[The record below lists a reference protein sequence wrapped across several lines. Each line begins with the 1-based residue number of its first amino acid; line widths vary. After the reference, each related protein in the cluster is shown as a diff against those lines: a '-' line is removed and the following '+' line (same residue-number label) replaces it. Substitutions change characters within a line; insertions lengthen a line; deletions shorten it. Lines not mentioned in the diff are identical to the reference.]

1 MPRLAYATPGTEAS
15 GATPVYEGL
24 QAQMGM
30 VPNVVQ
36 LLGHSAPAAA
46 GLAGVLDTLFNQLS
60 VDPKLR
66 EVAYLVAAKTNGCP
80 YCTGH
85 HTMFASQAGWSDNEV
100 ARIGPGAGGDPAFDA
115 RVQAVAQFAEETTR
129 AVVASD
135 EAIAGMAQHL
145 NSAEMSDI
153 AFTVG
158 AANLVQRIGK
168 NLGAELEF

>member
-1 MPRLAYATPGTEAS
+1 MPRTLYATPGTEAP

-24 QAQMGM
+24 KAQMGM

-36 LLGHSAPAAA
+36 LLGHSGPAAN
-46 GLAGVLDTLFNQLS
+46 GLAGVLDTLFNQLE

-66 EVAYLVAAKTNGCP
+66 ELAYLVVAKTNQWP

-85 HTMFASQAGWSDNEV
+85 HTMFASQAGWSDDEIV
-100 ARIGPGAGGDPAFDA
+100 RIGPGAGTDTIFGPKG
-115 RVQAVAQFAEETTR
+115 QAVAQFAEEVTR
-129 AVVASD
+129 NVTASD
-135 EAIAGMAQHL
+135 EAVAAITEQLSPTEVA
-145 NSAEMSDI
+145 DI
-153 AFTVG
+153 TFTVA